1 MPYTT
6 PKTRFCPSPTGLMHL
21 GNLRTALFSAL
32 LAKKLNGIFLL
43 RIEDTDR
50 ARSKPEFTQAIFE
63 DLRWLQLEWQ
73 EGPEHDK
80 GHGPYWQSERQAI
93 YDHYYQIILE
103 QGLAY
108 PCFCSEQQLALT
120 RKAQLSAGKPPRYPG
135 TCRALT
141 REQVADKRNQGLP
154 EVVRFRVPADQYTVF
169 NDLVRGEQRFA
180 NNDIG
185 DFIIRRADGT
195 PPFMYSNA
203 IDDALME
210 VTHALRGEDHLTNTP
225 RQIMLLQA
233 LHLPAPAYGHIPLIV
248 GPDGSPLSKRHGSR
262 SVQELRAQGFLPA
275 AIHNYMA
282 RLGHYYEND
291 AFMDLPQLA
300 ERFSISALGKSPAR
314 FDSNQ
319 LLHWQKEALLHSST
333 QHLENWLNETARQLI
348 PAATLP
354 LFLEIVK
361 PNITFPQEINQWAEW
376 LFATSLHY
384 DLPQQEILRAAGHA
398 FFTTALTAVE
408 QPSANFATVSQALK
422 EKAGAKGKALFQPL
436 RVALTGQLHGPE
448 MDKLFELL
456 GKERI
461 SKRLQDCLELTKRNN
476 NAANLQ

>member
-1 MPYTT
+1 MPHTI

-50 ARSKPEFTQAIFE
+50 LRSQPKFTQTIFE
-63 DLRWLQLEWQ
+63 DLRWLGLEWQ

-80 GHGPYWQSERQAI
+80 GHGPYWQSQRQAI
-93 YDHYYQIILE
+93 YDHYYQIVLE
-103 QGLAY
+103 KGLAY

-120 RKAQLSAGKPPRYPG
+120 RKAQLSAGKPPRYAG
-135 TCRALT
+135 TCRNLT
-141 REQVADKRNQGLP
+141 TEQIVAKRSQGLA
-154 EVVRFRVPADQYTVF
+154 EVLRFRVPTDQYTVF

-185 DFIIRRADGT
+185 DFIIRRANGT

-210 VTHALRGEDHLTNTP
+210 VTHTLRGEDHLTNTP

-233 LHLPAPAYGHIPLIV
+233 LHLTAPAYGHIPLIV
-248 GPDGSPLSKRHGSR
+248 GADGSPLSKRHGSR
-262 SVQELRAQGFLPA
+262 SVQELREQGYLPE

-291 AFMDLPQLA
+291 AFMDLSQLA
-300 ERFSISALGKSPAR
+300 AQFSIAALGKSPAR

-319 LLHWQKEALLHSST
+319 LLYWQKEAVLHSPT
-333 QHLENWLNETARQLI
+333 HRLENWLNDTARQLI
-348 PAATLP
+348 PSSAIT
-354 LFLEIVK
+354 LFLEIIK
-361 PNITFPQEINQWAEW
+361 PNITFPQEVNAWAEW
-376 LFATSLHY
+376 LFAKSLHY
-384 DLPQQEILRAAGHA
+384 DHDQQDILRTAGET
-398 FFTTALTAVE
+398 FFATALEALE
-408 QPSANFATVSQALK
+408 QPAANFSSVSQMLK
-422 EKAGAKGKALFQPL
+422 EKLGVKGKALFQPL

-456 GKERI
+456 GKDRVRN
-461 SKRLQDCLELTKRNN
+461 RLQNCLELTEV
-476 NAANLQ
+476 